1 MTRYGSFRAFAEELG
16 LDEVRDHIDAI
27 LGQEKAADG
36 KLSALAEGS
45 INDAAAEYDEEAE
58 SVLA

>member
-1 MTRYGSFRAFAEELG
+1 
-16 LDEVRDHIDAI
+16 VRDHIDAI